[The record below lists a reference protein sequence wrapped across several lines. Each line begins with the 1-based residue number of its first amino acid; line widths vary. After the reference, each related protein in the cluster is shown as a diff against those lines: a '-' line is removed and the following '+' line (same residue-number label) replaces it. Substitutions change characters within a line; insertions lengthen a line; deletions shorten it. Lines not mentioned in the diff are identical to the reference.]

1 MTFTHVALTEIRQNL
16 KLTATLVIVSLLLG
30 ISIAMV
36 RQVERK
42 VASLALPIRWG
53 AELAI
58 IPKGLTLNQL
68 AENLKVGQA
77 PALLPLA
84 MFETTVDLT
93 RGNVQMSAVLPG
105 HDSGGAF
112 LMTRG
117 DSKLNLDWAP
127 LPQRP
132 WAVQSEFSTPDW
144 STNVIAA
151 AFASGT
157 RDNLLKLK
165 DLIDRK
171 TVAQAFMI
179 EDSQAQARE
188 KQNQISHLA
197 AVTEGLVIFTLLL
210 GFYLAGSWL
219 LENHGA
225 TQITLFNMGFTS
237 INLLSVKIVLLAL
250 LVVVPLIIGLA
261 ATPNLI

>member
-1 MTFTHVALTEIRQNL
+1 MTFTRVALTEIRQNV
-16 KLTATLVIVSLLLG
+16 KLTVTLVFVSLLLG
-30 ISIAMV
+30 VSIAMV

-42 VASLALPIRWG
+42 IASLALPIRWG

-58 IPKGLTLNQL
+58 IPKGLTLDQL
-68 AENLKVGQA
+68 AENLKLGRA

-84 MFETTVDLT
+84 MFETTVGLT

-105 HDSGGAF
+105 HDASGVF

-127 LPQRP
+127 LRLRS
-132 WAVQSEFSTPDW
+132 WAEQTEFSTPDW
-144 STNVIAA
+144 STNVISA
-151 AFASGT
+151 AFASGH
-157 RDNLLKLK
+157 RENLLKLK

-179 EDSQAQARE
+179 EDAQAQARE

-210 GFYLAGSWL
+210 AFYLAGSWL
-219 LENHGA
+219 LQNHRA
-225 TQITLFNMGFTS
+225 TQITLFDMGFTS
-237 INLLSVKIVLLAL
+237 MNLLSVKIVLLAL
-250 LVVVPLIIGLA
+250 LVVFPLIIGLV